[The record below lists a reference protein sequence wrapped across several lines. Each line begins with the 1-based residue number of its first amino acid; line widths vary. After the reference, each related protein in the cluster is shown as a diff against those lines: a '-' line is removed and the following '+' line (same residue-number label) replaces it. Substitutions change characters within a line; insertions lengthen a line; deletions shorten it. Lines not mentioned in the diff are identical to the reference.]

1 MAQVGLRAFKAD
13 PGRYLREVRNGESL
27 QVVDR
32 GRVIAEVSPP
42 KPVSKRRR
50 SAKKQ
55 SAADAQVE
63 DLIARG
69 LARPPIRPNRDWVKG
84 PLLRLPPGTAQR
96 LIDEDRG
103 D

>member
-27 QVVDR
+27 QVIDR

-42 KPVSKRRR
+42 KPASRRPR
-50 SAKKQ
+50 PAKKQ
-55 SAADAQVE
+55 SAADAQLA
-63 DLIARG
+63 DMIARG
-69 LARPPIRPNRDWVKG
+69 VVIPARRPNRDWVKL

>member
-1 MAQVGLRAFKAD
+1 MAQIALRAFKAD
-13 PGRYLREVRNGESL
+13 PGRYLRAVRNGESL

-32 GRVIAEVSPP
+32 GRVIAEVLPP
-42 KPVSKRRR
+42 KPVSKRPR
-50 SAKKQ
+50 SARKQ
-55 SAADAQVE
+55 SAADAQLA
-63 DLIARG
+63 DMIARG
-69 LARPPIRPNRDWVKG
+69 VVIPARRPNRDWVKL